1 MSGQPAQDGEFRGHC
16 GKDLQRVFPPGF
28 FSVSLVQ
35 QARCTVTAGLKFVA
49 GQFFDSSVVI
59 CPPGHDVFGESCAS
73 ALVARA
79 RPTPMTVASAA
90 YRTRDRLM
98 DGCMVILPLVCET
111 GYCRSRRP

>member
-59 CPPGHDVFGESCAS
+59 CPPGHDVFGDDSSS
-73 ALVARA
+73 ANALAARA
-79 RPTPMTVASAA
+79 SPAQMTVASAA
-90 YRTRDRLM
+90 YRTRDRLI
-98 DGCMVILPLVCET
+98 DGCMVILP
-111 GYCRSRRP
+111 